1 MTEAKNGMSII
12 IDKPYDTS
20 WPEKVLRQDELLVFP
35 SPVSNDSALTLG
47 LMIVE
52 EARKIGMDFSV
63 RIITNGVTAFSHL
76 MGKTGL
82 ENEWWMDKKLNTA
95 RESGISTMRLFCEIQ
110 SGMREA
116 PAFLDDLSSYAV
128 DGGCVTLRDRA
139 GHVFGYA
146 IASGNDHQYDH
157 EVVVRAIARFLGT
170 EIPSLI

>member
-1 MTEAKNGMSII
+1 MSII
-12 IDKPYDTS
+12 TDKPYDPS
-20 WPEKVLRQDELLVFP
+20 WPEKVIKQDELLVFP
-35 SPVSNDSALTLG
+35 APLSNDGALTLG
-47 LMIVE
+47 LMTVE
-52 EARKIGMDFSV
+52 EARRIGMDFSV
-63 RIITNGVTAFSHL
+63 RVITNGVTAFSHL

-95 RESGISTMRLFCEIQ
+95 WESGISTMRLFCEIQ
-110 SGMREA
+110 SGMRKA
-116 PAFLDDLSSYAV
+116 PTFLEDLSSYAV
-128 DGGCVTLRDRA
+128 DGGCVTLRDRS

>member
-1 MTEAKNGMSII
+1 MSII

-95 RESGISTMRLFCEIQ
+95 RETGVSTMRLFCEIQ

-128 DGGCVTLRDRA
+128 DGGCVTLRDRT

>member
-1 MTEAKNGMSII
+1 MF
-12 IDKPYDTS
+12 
-20 WPEKVLRQDELLVFP
+20 RQDELLIFP

-47 LMIVE
+47 LIIVE

-95 RESGISTMRLFCEIQ
+95 RETGVSTMRFFCEIQ

-128 DGGCVTLRDRA
+128 DGGCVTLRDWT
-139 GHVFGYA
+139 GHAFGYA
-146 IASGNDHQYDH
+146 IASGNDHQCDH

>member
-1 MTEAKNGMSII
+1 MSII
-12 IDKPYDTS
+12 TDKPYDPS
-20 WPEKVLRQDELLVFP
+20 WPEKVIKQDELLLFP
-35 SPVSNDSALTLG
+35 APLSNDGALTLG
-47 LMIVE
+47 LMTVE
-52 EARKIGMDFSV
+52 EARRIGMDFSV
-63 RIITNGVTAFSHL
+63 RVITNGVTAFSHL

-110 SGMREA
+110 SGMRKA
-116 PAFLDDLSSYAV
+116 PTFLEDLSSYAV
-128 DGGCVTLRDRA
+128 DGGCVTLRDRS

-146 IASGNDHQYDH
+146 IASGNNHQYDH

>member
-52 EARKIGMDFSV
+52 EARKIGIDFSV

-95 RESGISTMRLFCEIQ
+95 RETGVSTMRLFCEIQ

-128 DGGCVTLRDRA
+128 DGGCVTLCDRT

>member
-1 MTEAKNGMSII
+1 MSII

-35 SPVSNDSALTLG
+35 SPVRNDSALTLG

-95 RESGISTMRLFCEIQ
+95 RETGVSTMRLFCEIQ

-128 DGGCVTLRDRA
+128 DGGCVTLRDRT

-146 IASGNDHQYDH
+146 IASGNNRQYDH

>member
-1 MTEAKNGMSII
+1 MSII

-20 WPEKVLRQDELLVFP
+20 WPDKVFRQDELLVFP

-82 ENEWWMDKKLNTA
+82 ENECWTISPAMPWTA
-95 RESGISTMRLFCEIQ
+95 
-110 SGMREA
+110 
-116 PAFLDDLSSYAV
+116 DV
-128 DGGCVTLRDRA
+128 
-139 GHVFGYA
+139 
-146 IASGNDHQYDH
+146 
-157 EVVVRAIARFLGT
+157 
-170 EIPSLI
+170 